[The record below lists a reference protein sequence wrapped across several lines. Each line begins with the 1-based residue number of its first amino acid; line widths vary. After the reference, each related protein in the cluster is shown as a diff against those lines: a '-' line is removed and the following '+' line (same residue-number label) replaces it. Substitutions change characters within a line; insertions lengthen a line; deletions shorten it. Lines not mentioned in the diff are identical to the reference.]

1 MDSTDTG
8 SDTDTS
14 SELDLDECILDLDTS
29 WINEF
34 DAIDNDYKS
43 YYSEPLE
50 FINMNCI
57 YLNAANEIINVHEEK
72 VIFINKGL
80 LSREE
85 IVGLIKRN
93 SIIDIDRKKE
103 KADKY
108 SLMSILVF
116 NINIE
121 PENLKTF
128 FKNNKTNDKSDNNSD
143 TCIGSQFL
151 NSIKTIDTIVFDK
164 SISMFH
170 DINNL
175 YLVFAKKSE
184 LKKRAATKRRALSS
198 FAKTK
203 RRQEKTI

>member
-1 MDSTDTG
+1 MITYINKIHKIKLELFNQIIKETIVVIPAYNAENTINNVVAETLKTG
-8 SDTDTS
+8 FENIIISDDCTINS
-14 SELDLDECILDLDTS
+14 SYDLS
-29 WINEF
+29 
-34 DAIDNDYKS
+34 K
-43 YYSEPLE
+43 
-50 FINMNCI
+50 
-57 YLNAANEIINVHEEK
+57 YLSEK

-93 SIIDIDRKKE
+93 SIIDIGKIKE

-128 FKNNKTNDKSDNNSD
+128 FKNNKTKDKSGKDP
-143 TCIGSQFL
+143 CIGSQFL